1 MEREEYERKILQE
14 LRGLLFE
21 SDGQTRAHAV
31 GYLGNRVQVEEV
43 RIGASRPEGAREMVL
58 LYRDLRPPG
67 GLLGWRVPV
76 AEASEEEPA
85 IEATVL
91 WANFMEHI
99 EGSAAGLPKDRI
111 PEGITWTV

>member
-1 MEREEYERKILQE
+1 MEREEYERKVLQE

-21 SDGQTRAHAV
+21 PDGRTRAHAV

-43 RIGASRPEGAREMVL
+43 RIGVSRPEGAREMVL
-58 LYRDLRPPG
+58 VYRDLRPPE

-76 AEASEEEPA
+76 ADASEEEPLS

-91 WANFMEHI
+91 WATFMEHI
-99 EGSAAGLPKDRI
+99 EASAAGLP
-111 PEGITWTV
+111 